1 VACVCGFETTIR
13 EITFRTRMLHNVF
26 SIFNQNFIAVLFIT
40 NNDEKALLDHETLLI
55 ISIKCQKNTEI
66 FG

>member
-1 VACVCGFETTIR
+1 MARVCGFETTSR
-13 EITFRTRMLHNVF
+13 EITFRTRMRHNVF

-40 NNDEKALLDHETLLI
+40 NNDKKSLLDHETLLI
-55 ISIKCQKNTEI
+55 ISIKCQTTTEI